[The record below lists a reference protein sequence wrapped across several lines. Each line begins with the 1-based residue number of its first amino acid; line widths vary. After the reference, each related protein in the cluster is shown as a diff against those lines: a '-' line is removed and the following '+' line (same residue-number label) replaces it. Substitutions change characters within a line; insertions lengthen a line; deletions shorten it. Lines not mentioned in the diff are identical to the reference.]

1 MGTPNL
7 HGSHPF
13 VTAGSCL
20 QVTNRL
26 KAARSSLPRQPLWT
40 AALARIRPAGTKMAG
55 QKSLRQAEAN
65 SEENMSWPHGTP
77 TSAWTDARGRHGPWT
92 EGAQQQQRCTKHIDS
107 LEKEAGVSSR
117 RPRTWR
123 QRRGGTT

>member
-1 MGTPNL
+1 MLCAT
-7 HGSHPF
+7 
-13 VTAGSCL
+13 
-20 QVTNRL
+20 
-26 KAARSSLPRQPLWT
+26 SSLPPSCFCSCS
-40 AALARIRPAGTKMAG
+40 ARHSG
-55 QKSLRQAEAN
+55 QAEAN

-123 QRRGGTT
+123 QRSIERSRSLGRTGTRPRHLLAAPPRLGAGSDRHSNGLSWM

>member
-1 MGTPNL
+1 MRISVNFMIL
-7 HGSHPF
+7 RADRH
-13 VTAGSCL
+13 
-20 QVTNRL
+20 L
-26 KAARSSLPRQPLWT
+26 KECPAQLGHQCACQLAPKTRQ
-40 AALARIRPAGTKMAG
+40 IRPAGTKMAG

>member
-55 QKSLRQAEAN
+55 QKSLRQASGGPNRGFGEPDG
-65 SEENMSWPHGTP
+65 STIPGTGTP
-77 TSAWTDARGRHGPWT
+77 VIGILFRVLFSGNL
-92 EGAQQQQRCTKHIDS
+92 C
-107 LEKEAGVSSR
+107 
-117 RPRTWR
+117 
-123 QRRGGTT
+123 